1 MKVLGVIPARYGSLR
16 FPGKPLVDIAGKSM
30 IQRVY
35 EQAIKCKDLNK
46 VLVAT
51 DDDKIFNHVKLF
63 NGNVIITSSNHQ
75 SGTDRCAEAVE
86 KIGEDYDIIINIQGD
101 EPTINPFQISSLIE
115 LLKNSKEGIG
125 TLYKKIKS
133 QKELD
138 DLNTVKLIFNDDFEA
153 INFLR
158 ENLFDK
164 ILCNKH
170 IGMYGFRKE
179 TLMKITMLPLSIN
192 EKKHNLEQLRWL
204 DNNYKIKVLETKTE
218 NISIDTIDDLKKL
231 LNNTKF

>member
-1 MKVLGVIPARYGSLR
+1 MKVLGVIPARYSSLR

-30 IQRVY
+30 IERVY

-51 DDDKIFNHVKLF
+51 DDDKIFNHVKSF

-115 LLKNSKEGIG
+115 LLKNSKQGIG

-153 INFLR
+153 TNFFR

>member
-1 MKVLGVIPARYGSLR
+1 MKVLGVIPARYSSLR

-30 IQRVY
+30 IERVY

-115 LLKNSKEGIG
+115 LLKNSKQGIG

-153 INFLR
+153 INFFR

-164 ILCNKH
+164 LLCNKH

>member
-1 MKVLGVIPARYGSLR
+1 MKVLGVIPARYSSLR

-51 DDDKIFNHVKLF
+51 DDDKIFNHVKSF

-115 LLKNSKEGIG
+115 LLKNSKQGIG

-153 INFLR
+153 INFFR

-164 ILCNKH
+164 LLCNKH

>member
-1 MKVLGVIPARYGSLR
+1 MKVLGIIPARYSSLR

-115 LLKNSKEGIG
+115 LLKNSKQGIG

-153 INFLR
+153 TNFFR

>member
-1 MKVLGVIPARYGSLR
+1 MKVLGVIPARYSSLR

-115 LLKNSKEGIG
+115 LLKNSNEGIG

-133 QKELD
+133 QQELD

-153 INFLR
+153 TNFFR

-231 LNNTKF
+231 LDNTKF

>member
-1 MKVLGVIPARYGSLR
+1 MKVLGVIPARYSSLR

-30 IQRVY
+30 IERVY

-115 LLKNSKEGIG
+115 LLKNSKQGIG

-153 INFLR
+153 TNFFR

-231 LNNTKF
+231 LDNTKF

>member
-1 MKVLGVIPARYGSLR
+1 MKVLGVIPARYSSLR

-115 LLKNSKEGIG
+115 LLKNSKQGIG

-153 INFLR
+153 TNFFR

>member
-1 MKVLGVIPARYGSLR
+1 MKVLGIIPARYSSLR

-86 KIGEDYDIIINIQGD
+86 KIDEDYDIIINIQGD

-115 LLKNSKEGIG
+115 LLKNSKQGIG

-138 DLNTVKLIFNDDFEA
+138 DLNTVKLIFYDDFEA
-153 INFLR
+153 INFFR

-164 ILCNKH
+164 LLCNKH

-231 LNNTKF
+231 LNNTKL

>member
-1 MKVLGVIPARYGSLR
+1 MKVLGVIPARYSSLR

-115 LLKNSKEGIG
+115 LLKNSNEGIG

-153 INFLR
+153 INFFR

>member
-1 MKVLGVIPARYGSLR
+1 MKVLGIIPARYSSLR

-115 LLKNSKEGIG
+115 LLKNSKQGIG

-153 INFLR
+153 INFFR

-164 ILCNKH
+164 LLCNKH

-192 EKKHNLEQLRWL
+192 EKKHNLEQLRWI

>member
-1 MKVLGVIPARYGSLR
+1 MKVLGVIPARYSSLR

-115 LLKNSKEGIG
+115 LLKNSNEGIG

-153 INFLR
+153 TNFFR

>member
-1 MKVLGVIPARYGSLR
+1 MKVLGIIPARYSSLR

-101 EPTINPFQISSLIE
+101 EPTINPFQISSLIK

-153 INFLR
+153 INFFR

-179 TLMKITMLPLSIN
+179 TLMEITRLPLSIN

-204 DNNYKIKVLETKTE
+204 DNYYKIKVLETKIE

>member
-1 MKVLGVIPARYGSLR
+1 MKVLGVIPARYSSLR

-153 INFLR
+153 INFFR

>member
-1 MKVLGVIPARYGSLR
+1 MKVLGVIPARYSSLR

-115 LLKNSKEGIG
+115 LLKNSNEGIG

-153 INFLR
+153 TNFFR

-231 LNNTKF
+231 LDNTKF

>member
-1 MKVLGVIPARYGSLR
+1 MKVLGVIPARYSSLR

-115 LLKNSKEGIG
+115 LLKNSKQGIG

-153 INFLR
+153 INFFR

-164 ILCNKH
+164 LLCNKH

>member
-1 MKVLGVIPARYGSLR
+1 MKVLGIIPARYSSLR

-115 LLKNSKEGIG
+115 LLKNSNEGIG

-153 INFLR
+153 INFFR

-164 ILCNKH
+164 LLCNKH

-231 LNNTKF
+231 LDNTKF

>member
-1 MKVLGVIPARYGSLR
+1 MKVLGVIPARYSSLR

-153 INFLR
+153 INFFR

-164 ILCNKH
+164 LLCNKH

>member
-1 MKVLGVIPARYGSLR
+1 MKVLGIIPARYSSLR

-115 LLKNSKEGIG
+115 LLKN
-125 TLYKKIKS
+125 
-133 QKELD
+133 
-138 DLNTVKLIFNDDFEA
+138 
-153 INFLR
+153 
-158 ENLFDK
+158 
-164 ILCNKH
+164 
-170 IGMYGFRKE
+170 
-179 TLMKITMLPLSIN
+179 
-192 EKKHNLEQLRWL
+192 
-204 DNNYKIKVLETKTE
+204 
-218 NISIDTIDDLKKL
+218 
-231 LNNTKF
+231 

>member
-1 MKVLGVIPARYGSLR
+1 MKVLGVIPARYSSLR

-115 LLKNSKEGIG
+115 LLKNSNEGIG

-153 INFLR
+153 INFFR
-158 ENLFDK
+158 ENLFHK

-170 IGMYGFRKE
+170 IGMYGFLKE

-231 LNNTKF
+231 LDNTKF

>member
-1 MKVLGVIPARYGSLR
+1 MKVLGVIPARYSSLR

-115 LLKNSKEGIG
+115 LLKNSNEGIG

-153 INFLR
+153 INFFR

-164 ILCNKH
+164 LLCNKH

>member
-1 MKVLGVIPARYGSLR
+1 MKVLGVIPARYSSLR

-115 LLKNSKEGIG
+115 LLKNSKQGIG

-153 INFLR
+153 TNFFR

-164 ILCNKH
+164 LLCNKH

>member
-1 MKVLGVIPARYGSLR
+1 MKVLGIIPARYSSLR

-115 LLKNSKEGIG
+115 LLKNSKQGIG

-153 INFLR
+153 INFFR

-164 ILCNKH
+164 LLCNKH

>member
-1 MKVLGVIPARYGSLR
+1 MKVLGIIPARYSSLR

-115 LLKNSKEGIG
+115 LLKNSKQGIG

-153 INFLR
+153 INFFR

-164 ILCNKH
+164 LLCNKH

-231 LNNTKF
+231 LDNTKF

>member
-1 MKVLGVIPARYGSLR
+1 MKVLGIIPARYSSLR

-86 KIGEDYDIIINIQGD
+86 KIDEDYDIIINIQGD

-115 LLKNSKEGIG
+115 LLKNSKQGIG

-153 INFLR
+153 INFFR

-164 ILCNKH
+164 LLCNKH

-231 LNNTKF
+231 LNNTKL

>member
-1 MKVLGVIPARYGSLR
+1 MKVLGIIPARYSSLR

-51 DDDKIFNHVKLF
+51 DDDKIFNHVKSF

-101 EPTINPFQISSLIE
+101 EPTINPFKISSLIE
-115 LLKNSKEGIG
+115 LLKNSNEGIG

-153 INFLR
+153 INFFR

-164 ILCNKH
+164 LLCNKH

>member
-1 MKVLGVIPARYGSLR
+1 MKVLGVIPARYSSLR

-51 DDDKIFNHVKLF
+51 DDDKIFNHVKSF

-115 LLKNSKEGIG
+115 LLKNSKQGIG

-153 INFLR
+153 INFFR

>member
-1 MKVLGVIPARYGSLR
+1 MKVLGVIPARYSSLR

-115 LLKNSKEGIG
+115 LLKNSKQGIG

-153 INFLR
+153 INFFR

>member
-1 MKVLGVIPARYGSLR
+1 MKVLGVIPARYSSLR

-51 DDDKIFNHVKLF
+51 DDDKIFNHVKSF

-115 LLKNSKEGIG
+115 LLKNSKQGIG

-153 INFLR
+153 TNFFR

>member
-1 MKVLGVIPARYGSLR
+1 MKVLGVIPARYSSLR

-153 INFLR
+153 INFFR

-192 EKKHNLEQLRWL
+192 EKKHNLEQLRWI

>member
-1 MKVLGVIPARYGSLR
+1 MKVLGVIPARYSSLR

-115 LLKNSKEGIG
+115 LLKNSKQGIG

-153 INFLR
+153 INFFR

-164 ILCNKH
+164 LLCNKH

-231 LNNTKF
+231 LDNTKF

>member
-1 MKVLGVIPARYGSLR
+1 MKVLGIIPARYSSLR

-115 LLKNSKEGIG
+115 LLKNSKQGIG

-153 INFLR
+153 INFFR

-192 EKKHNLEQLRWL
+192 EKKHNLEQLRWI

-231 LNNTKF
+231 LDNTKF

>member
-1 MKVLGVIPARYGSLR
+1 MKVLGVIPARYSSLR

-46 VLVAT
+46 VLIAT

-86 KIGEDYDIIINIQGD
+86 KIGGDYDIIINIQGD

-115 LLKNSKEGIG
+115 LLKNSNEGIG

-153 INFLR
+153 INFFR

-192 EKKHNLEQLRWL
+192 EKKYNLEQLRWL

>member
-1 MKVLGVIPARYGSLR
+1 MKVLGIIPARYSSLR

-115 LLKNSKEGIG
+115 LLKNSNEGIG

-153 INFLR
+153 INFFR

-164 ILCNKH
+164 LLCNKH

>member
-1 MKVLGVIPARYGSLR
+1 MKVLGVIPARYSSLR

-115 LLKNSKEGIG
+115 LLKNSNEGIG

-153 INFLR
+153 INFFR

-231 LNNTKF
+231 LDNTKF

>member
-1 MKVLGVIPARYGSLR
+1 MKVLGIIPARYSSLR

-115 LLKNSKEGIG
+115 LLKNSKQGIG

-153 INFLR
+153 INFFR

>member
-1 MKVLGVIPARYGSLR
+1 MEPNPHYINML
-16 FPGKPLVDIAGKSM
+16 
-30 IQRVY
+30 
-35 EQAIKCKDLNK
+35 
-46 VLVAT
+46 
-51 DDDKIFNHVKLF
+51 
-63 NGNVIITSSNHQ
+63 
-75 SGTDRCAEAVE
+75 
-86 KIGEDYDIIINIQGD
+86 INIG
-101 EPTINPFQISSLIE
+101 IFG
-115 LLKNSKEGIG
+115 LLVYVAI
-125 TLYKKIKS
+125 
-133 QKELD
+133 
-138 DLNTVKLIFNDDFEA
+138 IFNDDFEA
-153 INFLR
+153 INFFR

-164 ILCNKH
+164 LLCNKH